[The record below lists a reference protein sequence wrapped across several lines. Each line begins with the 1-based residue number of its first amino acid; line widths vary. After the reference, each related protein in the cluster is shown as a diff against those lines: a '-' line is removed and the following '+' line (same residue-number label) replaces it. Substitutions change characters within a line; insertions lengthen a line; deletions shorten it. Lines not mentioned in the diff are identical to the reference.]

1 MSFINEPEVWRGILE
16 SLPTGVCVLDLHKK
30 IILWS
35 EGAERITG
43 RLRHEVIGRSCVS
56 EPILHCDQPGCEFCS
71 EECLLAQATKTAL
84 RFERMGM
91 LYHKAGYEISVRA
104 RAVVVHNERIDHWG
118 CRDV

>member
-56 EPILHCDQPGCEFCS
+56 EPILHCDGTPPRENGN
-71 EECLLAQATKTAL
+71 
-84 RFERMGM
+84 
-91 LYHKAGYEISVRA
+91 
-104 RAVVVHNERIDHWG
+104 AVPQGGV
-118 CRDV
+118 